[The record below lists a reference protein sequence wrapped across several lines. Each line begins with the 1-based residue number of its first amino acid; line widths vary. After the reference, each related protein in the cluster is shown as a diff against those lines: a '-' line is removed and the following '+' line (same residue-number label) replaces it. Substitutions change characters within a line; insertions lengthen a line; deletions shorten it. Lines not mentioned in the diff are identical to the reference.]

1 MSSLSGRVAIVGVG
15 ETEVGSVPSLT
26 ATQMY
31 VKSCRL
37 ALEDAGLTNREV
49 DGIITGNSWSEPHY
63 YHAEWI
69 AEYLGIQ
76 PRYCLTVAT
85 GGGTILAAMHH
96 AASAIEAGLCETV
109 LVAAADNWLSAFT
122 REKMVEMMA
131 ANAGHT
137 QFEVPYGSFVP
148 ALYALFARAHMS
160 KYGSTAEQ
168 YAAVAVSGRKHAAL
182 HPGAQMRET
191 LEISDVLESKRV
203 ADPLHL
209 LDCALISDGGA
220 AVVLTSR
227 QRARDLRKKPIY
239 VLGFGE
245 AHQHEHVSQAISLIE
260 TAATDSGARAFE
272 MAGLTR
278 DDVDMAMLYDPFTPT
293 VIMFLEDLG
302 FCDRGEGG
310 AFVQAG
316 ETELGGR
323 LPVNT
328 NGGLLSYAHPGNPG
342 ALLMSVEA
350 IRQLRGDCG
359 PRQVTDA
366 EVALVH
372 GEGGI
377 MSSHCTA
384 IFSNEA

>member
-1 MSSLSGRVAIVGVG
+1 MSSLSGRVSIVGVG
-15 ETEVGSVPSLT
+15 ESEVGSVPTLT

-31 VKSCRL
+31 VKCGRL
-37 ALEDAGLTNREV
+37 ALEDAGLTNRGI
-49 DGIITGNSWSEPHY
+49 DGVITANSWSEPHY

-96 AASAIEAGLCETV
+96 AATAIEAGLCDTV
-109 LVAAADNWLSAFT
+109 LLAAADNWLSAFT
-122 REKMVEMMA
+122 RERMVEMMA
-131 ANAGHT
+131 ANAGHP

-168 YAAVAVSGRKHAAL
+168 YAAVAVTGRKHAAL

-203 ADPLHL
+203 AEPLHL

-227 QRARDLRKKPIY
+227 ERARDLRKGPIY
-239 VLGFGE
+239 VIGFGE
-245 AHQHEHVSQAISLIE
+245 AHQHEHVSQAASLTE
-260 TAATDSGARAFE
+260 TAATESGARAFA
-272 MAGLTR
+272 MAGLNPG
-278 DDVDMAMLYDPFTPT
+278 DVDMAMLYDAFTPT

-302 FCDRGEGG
+302 FCNRGEGG

-342 ALLMSVEA
+342 ALLLAVEA
-350 IRQLRGDCG
+350 IHQLRGDCG
-359 PRQVTDA
+359 PRQVSNA
-366 EVALVH
+366 GVALVH
-372 GEGGI
+372 CEGGI

-384 IFSNEA
+384 IFSNEV

>member
-15 ETEVGSVPSLT
+15 ETEVGSVPTLT

-37 ALEDAGLTNREV
+37 ALEDAGLTNRDV
-49 DGIITGNSWSEPHY
+49 DGVITANSWSEPHY

-69 AEYLGIQ
+69 AEYLGIE
-76 PRYCLTVAT
+76 PRYCLTVTT

-96 AASAIEAGLCETV
+96 AASAIEAGLCDTV
-109 LVAAADNWLSAFT
+109 LLAAADNWLSAFT
-122 REKMVEMMA
+122 RERMVELMA
-131 ANAGHT
+131 SNAGHP

-168 YAAVAVSGRKHAAL
+168 YAAVAVTGRKHAAL

-191 LEISDVLESKRV
+191 LRVSDVLESKKV

-220 AVVLTSR
+220 AVVLTNR
-227 QRARDLRKKPIY
+227 ERGRDLRKKPIY

-245 AHQHEHVSQAISLIE
+245 AHQHEHVTQATSLTE
-260 TAATDSGARAFE
+260 TAATDSGARAFA
-272 MAGLTR
+272 MAGLKPG
-278 DDVDMAMLYDPFTPT
+278 DVDMAMLYDAFTPT

-302 FCDRGEGG
+302 FCDRGDAG

-316 ETELGGR
+316 ETELGGW

-342 ALLMSVEA
+342 ALLLAVEA
-350 IRQLRGDCG
+350 IHQLRGDCG

>member
-15 ETEVGSVPSLT
+15 ETEVGCVPTLS

-31 VKSCRL
+31 VKACRL
-37 ALEDAGLTNREV
+37 AIEDAGFTNQDI
-49 DGIITGNSWSEPHY
+49 DGVITANSWSEPHY

-69 AEYLGIQ
+69 AEYLGVQ

-96 AASAIEAGLCETV
+96 AASAIEARLCDTV
-109 LVAAADNWLSAFT
+109 LLAAADNWLSAFT
-122 REKMVEMMA
+122 RERMVELMA
-131 ANAGHT
+131 ANAGHS

-148 ALYALFARAHMS
+148 ALYALFARAHMN

-168 YAAVAVSGRKHAAL
+168 YAAVAVTGRKHAAL

-191 LEISDVLESKRV
+191 LEISDVLESKKV

-227 QRARDLRKKPIY
+227 ERAQDLRKKPLY

-245 AHQHEHVSQAISLIE
+245 AHQHEHVSQATSLTE
-260 TAATDSGARAFE
+260 TAATESGARAFA
-272 MAGLTR
+272 MAGLTHG
-278 DDVDMAMLYDPFTPT
+278 DVDMAMLYDAFTPT

-302 FCDRGEGG
+302 FCNRGEGG

-342 ALLMSVEA
+342 ALLLAVEA
-350 IRQLRGDCG
+350 IHQLRGDCG

-366 EVALVH
+366 EVAVVH

-384 IFSNEA
+384 IFSNRL